1 MQYFTRMFPL
11 DILTQLENRGSL
23 TALVHQ
29 AIRTAITTRKLPAG
43 GKLSV
48 PDLARRLKVSRTPV
62 KESLARLEQEGLVS
76 TIPNRG
82 PFVAVLEADDAR
94 EIYQVREMLE
104 GLVAHL
110 ATAKADAGAIRALRR
125 LLQAQEKALRS
136 GDLQAIMRVD
146 MEFHR
151 RLRVLSGNGRA
162 AALLQN
168 LQDQIRIVFATSIA
182 IPGRREKAIAEHRRI
197 LAAIQKGDPDAAEQ
211 AAREHI
217 RNIREAVLAWVAMG
231 RDGGPRGTYPGG
243 DGPAVARPAASVGQL
258 LSSRSGAADR
268 GGSQPRATD
277 RRKEG
282 RPW

>member
-1 MQYFTRMFPL
+1 MQYFSRMFPL

-29 AIRTAITTRKLPAG
+29 AIRTVITTRKLPAG

-62 KESLARLEQEGLVS
+62 KEALTRLEQEGLVT

-82 PFVAVLEADDAR
+82 QFVVLLEADDAR

-110 ATAKADAGAIRALRR
+110 AAAKADAGAIRALRR

-136 GDLQAIMRVD
+136 SDLQAIMRVD

-151 RLRVLSGNGRA
+151 RLRGLSGNGRA

-168 LQDQIRIVFATSIA
+168 LQDQIRIVFATSIT

-217 RNIREAVLAWVAMG
+217 RNIREAVLAWLAMG
-231 RDGGPRGTYPGG
+231 RDGGPPGTYRGG
-243 DGPAVARPAASVGQL
+243 AGPAVARPAAGVEEL
-258 LSSRSGAADR
+258 LSSHTGAAYR
-268 GGSQPRATD
+268 GGSRPRATD